1 MNEQLIQSTISSLG
15 ETIAQLNITLSME
28 RAQFGQLVEELEAT
42 KAELEKLKTSNKT
55 EEAIDN
61 E

>member
-1 MNEQLIQSTISSLG
+1 MNEQLIQSTISNLG
-15 ETIAQLNITLSME
+15 EIIAQLNITLSME

-42 KAELEKLKTSNKT
+42 KAELEKLKASDETK
-55 EEAIDN
+55 EAIDN